1 MKERKGRN
9 PILMVLTGALTTLAL
24 FLASGIFTV
33 FSMGLT
39 VCTVQGTSME
49 PTIMDGTVTLLNPQ
63 KEVSRFDI
71 AVFKENG
78 SYIIKRV
85 VGLPGDTVTVLDGHL
100 FVNGELYNEPYVDLD
115 YSQEFSQE
123 SFKVE
128 VPEGSYYVLGD
139 NRDGSFDSRETGTI
153 PAEDVTGVA
162 ILTLKEG

>member
-1 MKERKGRN
+1 MRREGRN
-9 PILMVLTGALTTLAL
+9 PILTVITVLLTVLAL

-49 PTIMDGTVTLLNPQ
+49 PTVTNGSVVLLNPQ
-63 KEVSRFDI
+63 KEVERFDI
-71 AVFKENG
+71 AVFEEDGN
-78 SYIIKRV
+78 YIIKRV
-85 VGLPGDTVTVLDGHL
+85 VGLPGDTITVLDGHL

-128 VPEGSYYVLGD
+128 VPERSYYVLGD

-153 PAEDVTGVA
+153 PEGDLTGVA
-162 ILTLKEG
+162 ILALKEG

>member
-1 MKERKGRN
+1 MRREGRN
-9 PILMVLTGALTTLAL
+9 PILTVITVLLTVLAL

-49 PTIMDGTVTLLNPQ
+49 PTVTNGSVVLLNPQ
-63 KEVSRFDI
+63 KEVERFDI
-71 AVFKENG
+71 AVFEEDGN
-78 SYIIKRV
+78 YIIKRV
-85 VGLPGDTVTVLDGHL
+85 VGLPGDTITVLDGHL

-153 PAEDVTGVA
+153 PEGDLTGVA

>member
-9 PILMVLTGALTTLAL
+9 PILMVLTGALTTLVL

-49 PTIMDGTVTLLNPQ
+49 PTIMDGTVMLLNPQ

>member
-1 MKERKGRN
+1 MRREGRN
-9 PILMVLTGALTTLAL
+9 PILTVITVLLTVLAL

-49 PTIMDGTVTLLNPQ
+49 PTVTNGSVVLLNPQ
-63 KEVSRFDI
+63 KEVERFDI
-71 AVFKENG
+71 AVFEEDGN
-78 SYIIKRV
+78 YIIKRV
-85 VGLPGDTVTVLDGHL
+85 VGLPGDTITVLDGHL

-128 VPEGSYYVLGD
+128 VPERSYYVLGD
-139 NRDGSFDSRETGTI
+139 NRDGSFDSWETGTI
-153 PAEDVTGVA
+153 PEGDLTGVA
-162 ILTLKEG
+162 ILALKEG

>member
-49 PTIMDGTVTLLNPQ
+49 PTIMDGTVMLLNPQ